1 MSMLIARAGATR
13 LLDLRAIAVALT
25 TVAVLGTPW

>member
-1 MSMLIARAGATR
+1 MSMLIARAHATR

-25 TVAVLGTPW
+25 TVAVLGTP